1 VTKDEH
7 IQYWIK
13 SSDLNLE
20 TMEYLFKGRKYVD
33 SLFFGH
39 LHLEKICKALWIKN
53 NDDNYPPRIH
63 NLVAL
68 LEKSKIIVNDEDL
81 EFLDLL
87 NRYQLEGRYPDYL
100 NLIYKE
106 TTAELCEQFMIKI
119 NKISQWLK
127 KML

>member
-1 VTKDEH
+1 MTKEEH

-13 SSDLNLE
+13 SSDHNLE

-33 SLFFGH
+33 ALFFGH
-39 LHLEKICKALWIKN
+39 LSLEKICKALWIRN
-53 NDDNYPPRIH
+53 NEDNYPPRIH
-63 NLVAL
+63 NLVGL
-68 LEKSKIIVNDEDL
+68 LEKSQISINDEDL

-106 TTAELCEQFMIKI
+106 TTTELCEQFIIKI
-119 NKISQWLK
+119 KQIGQWLK